1 MSMTPRI
8 ELLGPNPPK
17 GEQWCFTCMA
27 QYMGALTESDDWQKA
42 VEERKQEA
50 IKHKKSVVFIP
61 IPGPDITGGR
71 LNVALTTG
79 TSYWAPG
86 APTPVC
92 WSHIQGIKPDE
103 KLYEEM
109 AQRRKQM
116 QGASGLIAG
125 KRFEVPK

>member
-1 MSMTPRI
+1 MTVRI
-8 ELLGPNPPK
+8 ELVGPFPPV

-27 QYMGALTESDDWQKA
+27 QYMGTLTESEVWQEEVQKEKEKAEAKKKA
-42 VEERKQEA
+42 VCY
-50 IKHKKSVVFIP
+50 IH
-61 IPGPDITGGR
+61 IPGPEVTGGR
-71 LNVALTTG
+71 LNTAQTVG

-109 AQRRKQM
+109 AERRKKM
-116 QGASGLIAG
+116 LDGSSLIVG
-125 KRFEVPK
+125 KKFEVPR